1 MRLNQLLNF
10 SSVRAIGL
18 RCSPAS
24 TCGSAQYA
32 DNIGSSENDTN
43 SDTSTDAAIV
53 SAKGLNHCP
62 ATPYMNATGTNTAT
76 IENGVAGTA
85 RTTSSVPSCD
95 AVMWSLPISMWR
107 TMFSRPTMASSIRIP
122 IASDSPRSDI
132 VFSVNPNAHTAMN
145 DAITDT
151 GRAKPV
157 MTVDLQELRNTNTTS
172 TVSRA
177 PMRRASSTLFT
188 DAFTRRPESFTTS
201 ILTPGGSVFWISAT
215 FARTFALTSVVL

>member
-18 RCSPAS
+18 RCSCAS

-53 SAKGLNHCP
+53 RANGLNHCP

-76 IENGVAGTA
+76 IENVVAATA
-85 RTTSSVPSCD
+85 RPISSVPSCD

-107 TMFSRPTMASSIRIP
+107 TMFSRTTMASSIRIP
-122 IASDSPRSDI
+122 IASDNPSSDM
-132 VFSVNPNAHTAMN
+132 VLSVNPNAHTAMN

-151 GRAKPV
+151 GSARPV
-157 MTVDLQELRNTNTTS
+157 MTVDRHELRNTNTTS
-172 TVSRA
+172 TVRSA
-177 PMRRASSTLFT
+177 PMRSASSTLVT
-188 DAFTRRPESFTTS
+188 DALTRRPESFTTS
-201 ILTPGGSVFWISAT
+201 IFTPAGRVFWISAT